1 MANKITLKDTAEK
14 MTDSNY
20 RTRFK
25 AEYFQLKI
33 RLERLKDFNT
43 EIEASKLSNKR
54 DEMPIHDCPYE
65 LLVEQEKVMTHYL
78 RILEIRA
85 KIEGVD
91 LSTLDD

>member
-1 MANKITLKDTAEK
+1 MVNEITLKETADK
-14 MTDSNY
+14 MTDPNY
-20 RTRFK
+20 KTRFK

-33 RLERLKDFNT
+33 RLAKLREFNT
-43 EIEASKLSNKR
+43 KIKASKLSNGEV
-54 DEMPIHDCPYE
+54 EMPIHDCPDE

-91 LSTLDD
+91 LSALDD